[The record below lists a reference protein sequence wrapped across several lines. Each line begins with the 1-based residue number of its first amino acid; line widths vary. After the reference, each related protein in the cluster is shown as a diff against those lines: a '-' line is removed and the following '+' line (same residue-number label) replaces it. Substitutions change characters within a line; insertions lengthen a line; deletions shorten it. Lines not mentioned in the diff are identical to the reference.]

1 MHTFTYTDG
10 HHKLIRWRLVTH
22 CAIDGYS
29 RLIVYCRC
37 SSNNRASTVYDLFL
51 DAVEKYG
58 LPSRI
63 RCDQGRENIHSAR
76 HMLRHR
82 GEQRRSVLV
91 GSSVHNQRIERLW
104 RDMHRCATS
113 LFYRLFYYLEE
124 NDHLNPVSTTQVF
137 ALHYVYKPRINQAL
151 KQFVAAWNYHSIRTE
166 HGQTPNQLFTSGSL
180 HLRNAGLAALDFF
193 ENVTDTYGVD
203 GSGLGESIVSDE
215 DDDEGVEVPSTNLGL
230 TDEQIAELQS
240 VVDPLSESSE
250 FGVDLYFRALDLII
264 SFISDQ

>member
-1 MHTFTYTDG
+1 M
-10 HHKLIRWRLVTH
+10 L
-22 CAIDGYS
+22 
-29 RLIVYCRC
+29 
-37 SSNNRASTVYDLFL
+37 STVYDLFL

-137 ALHYVYKPRINQAL
+137 AQHYVYKPRINQAL
-151 KQFVAAWNYHSIRTE
+151 KQFVAAWAMTGNDRRMGRKPHAINPWERIE
-166 HGQTPNQLFTSGSL
+166 
-180 HLRNAGLAALDFF
+180 
-193 ENVTDTYGVD
+193 
-203 GSGLGESIVSDE
+203 
-215 DDDEGVEVPSTNLGL
+215 PST
-230 TDEQIAELQS
+230 S
-240 VVDPLSESSE
+240 
-250 FGVDLYFRALDLII
+250 
-264 SFISDQ
+264 